1 MLLVYPMTTEDRM
14 SDFNLNDHVYRLL
27 QSEPFFAALSRR
39 IEKRVNKSIPT
50 AGVRVNEDG
59 YFEMVYNPDF
69 FEPLT
74 DKQRTGV
81 LVHEFYHLIF
91 EHVTGRLPDEL
102 AGVMQ
107 RRPTPAEAQKFK
119 LWNIAADLSIN
130 YHIGADNLPEKCCI
144 PGGEQFEDMPGDKPA
159 EWYFDKLIQKMEEQ
173 EQEQDGDGNDSNSDD
188 GSSSSGSGQ
197 STSNSFDP
205 DNAGQFDSHTE
216 WGEGQANEQAQE
228 ALDIAKEPLKEA
240 MKDAAQEASG
250 KGWGSVSASC
260 RKEIMERITSK
271 VDWRKVMRYFV
282 KTSQRASKRS
292 TPKRLNRRYAY
303 IHPGRKVNRSANI
316 AVSIDQSGSV
326 SDSMLAA
333 FYGELNKLSDIATFT
348 VVPFDTRV
356 AEEKVFEWKKGQT
369 HPQKRYMYG
378 GTCFNAPT
386 EFVNKGKFDGHILL
400 TDMEAPKPKAS
411 KCQRMWM
418 TTKQHATRPYFQT
431 NERIIAI
438 DE

>member
-1 MLLVYPMTTEDRM
+1 MLLVYPMTTEDSM

-39 IEKRVNKSIPT
+39 IEKKVNKGIPT

-81 LVHEFYHLIF
+81 LVHEFYHLVF

-107 RRPTPAEAQKFK
+107 RTPTPMEAQKFK

-130 YHIGADNLPEKCCI
+130 YHIGADNLPDMCCI
-144 PGGEQFEDMPGDKPA
+144 PGGKMFEEMPGDKTA
-159 EWYFDKLIQKMEEQ
+159 EWYYEKLIQKVEEQ
-173 EQEQDGDGNDSNSDD
+173 QDKDEQGEGAPGEDGE
-188 GSSSSGSGQ
+188 GSGPGAPGDQ
-197 STSNSFDP
+197 PFDP
-205 DNAGQFDSHTE
+205 DAAGQFDSHDD
-216 WGEGQANEQAQE
+216 WGQGEANDGAQE
-228 ALDIAKEPLKEA
+228 AVDIAKERLKEA
-240 MKDAAQEASG
+240 LKDAAGEATQR
-250 KGWGSVSASC
+250 GWGTVSASC
-260 RKEIMERITSK
+260 RKEIIERLASK
-271 VDWRKVMRYFV
+271 VDWKKVLRYFV
-282 KTSQRASKRS
+282 KTSQRANKRS

-303 IHPGRKVNRSANI
+303 IHPGRKVKRTANI
-316 AVSIDQSGSV
+316 AISIDQSGSV
-326 SDSMLAA
+326 TDSLLAA
-333 FYGELNKLSDIATFT
+333 FYAELNKLADIATFT
-348 VVPFDTRV
+348 VIPFDTKV
-356 AEEKVFEWKKGQT
+356 AESKVYIWKKGESR
-369 HPQKRYMYG
+369 KRERVMYG

-386 EFVNKGKFDGHILL
+386 DYVNSRKFDGHILL

-418 TTKQHATRPYFQT
+418 TTAYHAKRPYFT
-431 NERIIAI
+431 TTERIIGI

>member
-1 MLLVYPMTTEDRM
+1 M

-27 QSEPFFAALSRR
+27 QAEPFFAALSRR
-39 IEKRVNKSIPT
+39 IDKRSSTAIPT

-59 YFEMVYNPDF
+59 YFEMLYNPEF
-69 FEPLT
+69 FAGLADNE
-74 DKQRTGV
+74 RTGV
-81 LVHEFYHLIF
+81 LVHEFYHLVF

-102 AGVMQ
+102 AGAMHDPNPSKAVQ
-107 RRPTPAEAQKFK
+107 QQFK

-130 YHIGADNLPEKCCI
+130 YHIGASNLPEMACI
-144 PGGEQFEDMPGDKPA
+144 PGGKMFEDMPGDKTA
-159 EWYFDKLIQKMEEQ
+159 EWYYNKLIQKMEEQ
-173 EQEQDGDGNDSNSDD
+173 EQDGNGSGSGDGDDGDGSSNGPGD
-188 GSSSSGSGQ
+188 
-197 STSNSFDP
+197 FDP
-205 DNAGQFDSHTE
+205 DAAGQFDSHEE
-216 WGEGQANEQAQE
+216 WGQGQANEAAQE
-228 ALDIAKEPLKEA
+228 AVDIAKERLKEA
-240 MKDAAQEASG
+240 MKDAAQEASN
-250 KGWGSVSASC
+250 KGWGTVSASC

-303 IHPGRKVNRSANI
+303 VHPGRKVNRTANI

-333 FYGELNKLSDIATFT
+333 FYGELNKLSSIATFT
-348 VVPFDTRV
+348 VIPFDTQV
-356 AEEKVFEWKKGQT
+356 AESKVFEWKKGQT

-386 EFVNKGKFDGHILL
+386 EYVNNGKFDGHIIL

-418 TTKQHATRPYFQT
+418 TTERHAQRPYFQT
-431 NERIIAI
+431 TERVIAI

>member
-1 MLLVYPMTTEDRM
+1 VAG
-14 SDFNLNDHVYRLL
+14 FNLNDHVYRLL

-39 IEKRVNKSIPT
+39 IEKKANKAIPT
-50 AGVRVNEDG
+50 AGVRVNENG

-69 FEPLT
+69 FESLS
-74 DKQRTGV
+74 DVQRRGV
-81 LVHEFYHLIF
+81 LVHEFYHLVF

-102 AGVMQ
+102 AGAMTGT
-107 RRPTPAEAQKFK
+107 PTNGQMQKFK

-144 PGGEQFEDMPGDKPA
+144 PGGTMFEDMPGDMPA
-159 EWYFDKLIQKMEEQ
+159 EWYYDKLIQKVKEKEE
-173 EQEQDGDGNDSNSDD
+173 DNDDDSGDGGGGGGEPGDNDASD
-188 GSSSSGSGQ
+188 
-197 STSNSFDP
+197 NFDP
-205 DNAGQFDSHTE
+205 DSAGQFDSHDE
-216 WGEGQANEQAQE
+216 WNKGDANQTAQE
-228 ALDIAKEPLKEA
+228 AVDIAKERLKEA
-240 MKDAAQEASG
+240 LKDAAQEASG
-250 KGWGSVSASC
+250 KGWGTVGASC
-260 RKEIMERITSK
+260 RREIMERITSK
-271 VDWRKVMRYFV
+271 VDWRKVLRYFV
-282 KTSQRASKRS
+282 KTSQRANKRS

-303 IHPGRKVNRSANI
+303 IHPGRKVNRTANI

-348 VVPFDTRV
+348 VVPFDTQV
-356 AEEKVFEWKKGQT
+356 AEDKVFVWKKGQN
-369 HPQKRYMYG
+369 HPHKRYMYG

-386 EFVNKGKFDGHILL
+386 EYVNKGAFDGHILL

-418 TTKQHATRPYFQT
+418 TTKSCASRPYFQT